1 VHIGR
6 ANDTA
11 NRLKKYIAAK

>member
-11 NRLKKYIAAK
+11 NRLKKIYCC